1 MPCCG
6 LLGKGRNAMSLF
18 AIADLHLSL
27 GSDKPMDVFEGWEDY
42 VSRLEKNWR
51 NVVGAEDTVVVA
63 GDISWAMKLEEATED
78 FRFLNSLPGR
88 KLVLKGNHDYWWST
102 RRKIEAFLEQ
112 NGFFSISIVH
122 NSAEAVGSL
131 AVCGTRG
138 WLYDAESAED
148 KKIVNREV
156 GRLNASIDAAEKTG
170 KKPVVF
176 LHYPPAYGGM
186 ECREIMDTLVKR
198 GITDCYYGHIHGS
211 TAAKRSPMGE
221 YKGVRMHLI
230 SCDYLGF
237 MPLRVNE

>member
-1 MPCCG
+1 
-6 LLGKGRNAMSLF
+6 MSLF

-27 GSDKPMDVFEGWEDY
+27 GTDKPMDVFIGWKDY
-42 VSRLEKNWR
+42 VSRLEQNWR
-51 NVVGAEDTVVVA
+51 SMVGPEDTVVVA
-63 GDISWAMKLEEATED
+63 GDISWAMKLEEAAAD
-78 FRFLNSLPGR
+78 FRFLNNLPGR
-88 KLVLKGNHDYWWST
+88 KLILKGNHDYWWST
-102 RRKIEAFLEQ
+102 RKKIEAFLEQ
-112 NGFFSISIVH
+112 NAFSSISIVH
-122 NSAEAVGSL
+122 NSAEAVGGL

-156 GRLNASIDAAEKTG
+156 GRLNASIDAAVKTG

-176 LHYPPAYGGM
+176 LHYPPVYGGM
-186 ECREIMDTLVKR
+186 ECCEIMDTLVER

-211 TAAKRSPMGE
+211 AAAKRSPMGE

-237 MPLRVNE
+237 MPLRVDE

>member
-1 MPCCG
+1 
-6 LLGKGRNAMSLF
+6 MSLF

-27 GSDKPMDVFEGWEDY
+27 GSDKPMDVFEGWKDY
-42 VSRLEKNWR
+42 VSRLEQNWHSA
-51 NVVGAEDTVVVA
+51 VGADDTVVVA
-63 GDISWAMKLEEATED
+63 GDISWAMKLEEASED
-78 FRFLNSLPGR
+78 FRFLDSLPGR
-88 KLVLKGNHDYWWST
+88 KLILKGNHDYWWST
-102 RRKIEAFLEQ
+102 RKKIEAFLEQ
-112 NGFFSISIVH
+112 NDFSSISIVH

-148 KKIVNREV
+148 IKIVNREV
-156 GRLNASIDAAEKTG
+156 GRLNASIDAALKTG

-186 ECREIMDTLVKR
+186 ECREIMDTLVER

-211 TAAKRSPMGE
+211 AAAKRSPMGE